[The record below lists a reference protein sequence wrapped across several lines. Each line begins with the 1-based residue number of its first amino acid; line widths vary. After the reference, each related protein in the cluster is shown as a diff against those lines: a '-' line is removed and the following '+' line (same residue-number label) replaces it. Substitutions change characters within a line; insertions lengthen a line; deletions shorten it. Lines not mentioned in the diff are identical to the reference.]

1 MSIMASANK
10 VKGSAAIAAPANVSD
25 SKTRPVTINSI
36 LKRAA
41 T

>member
-1 MSIMASANK
+1 MESANK
-10 VKGSAAIAAPANVSD
+10 VKGSAAIAASTNFSD
-25 SKTRPVTINSI
+25 SKICPVTTNSI